1 MEQKHVAV
9 VGEEYCS
16 SEEERELTVRKT
28 SLFSSGD
35 GFEAYDNS
43 TGDIV
48 FRVDNYDGRHRGGPS
63 LAEPQILLM
72 DPTGASILTLR
83 KKWPTLH
90 QRWEGFLGERVEGQK
105 PLFSVKWSSIFGGG
119 GGRGVV
125 ELLGATA
132 NSSTSNVEYRV
143 EGCFAQRCCRIVM
156 VNHSISEE
164 DEDDVVVGD
173 YGDCNDVDDDRSASS
188 SVAVLLGAEVKRKV
202 DPCANIVLGKDVF
215 SLCIKP
221 GFDAAFAM
229 GLVLV
234 LDQISRSDGDSEHNN
249 IAT

>member
-1 MEQKHVAV
+1 MEREHVVV

-35 GFEAYDNS
+35 GFEAYEHS
-43 TGDIV
+43 TGHIV

-63 LAEPQILLM
+63 LAEQQILLM
-72 DPTGASILTLR
+72 DPTGEPILTLR

-125 ELLGATA
+125 EVELLGATA
-132 NSSTSNVEYRV
+132 NSSSSNIEYRV

-156 VNHSISEE
+156 INHSISEE
-164 DEDDVVVGD
+164 EDPADNVVVG
-173 YGDCNDVDDDRSASS
+173 
-188 SVAVLLGAEVKRKV
+188 AEIKRKV

-234 LDQISRSDGDSEHNN
+234 LDQINGSDGDSDDHN
-249 IAT
+249 IAPTDTDTIPSSNQPNNYVY